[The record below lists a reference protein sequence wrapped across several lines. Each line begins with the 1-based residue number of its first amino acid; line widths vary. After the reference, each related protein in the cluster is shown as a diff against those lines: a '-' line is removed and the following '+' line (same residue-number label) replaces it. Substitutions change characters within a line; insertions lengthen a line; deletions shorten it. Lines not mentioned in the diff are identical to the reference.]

1 MSVVLDK
8 RFIFFS
14 SASSSNGYV
23 RNPTSLQVR
32 IDPTQFQL
40 TDPDVYYRYWISDIT
55 MRNDFLAIGYSN
67 RQFNYNGTL
76 ISLKEG
82 KPSIYDIIADLGQY
96 GIVCSYDTD
105 TNYLVFHTASSYT
118 LDFTPTNSAA
128 TLLGFDTGETYTI
141 TDGFMPPNQIDIAID
156 VVFIQSNMTTDNSN
170 VVNGSTQ
177 YTNIIGSVSILAN
190 PYQILNYNDS
200 VGLNAVIERNRTMIQ
215 DLQISFVDIDGF
227 PLTLNSQFFAT
238 ICIEY
243 VVDYQLNIIKELQLL
258 NQVITQQFN
267 FQKRESMLKHLRK
280 PPPKTIKSKK

>member
-14 SASSSNGYV
+14 SASATNGYV
-23 RNPTSLQVR
+23 RNPTSLKVL

-40 TDPDVYYRYWISDIT
+40 TDTDVYYRYWISDIT

-67 RQFNYNGTL
+67 REFLYNGTL
-76 ISLKEG
+76 LYLKEG
-82 KPSIYDIIADLGQY
+82 KPSIYDIITDLGQY
-96 GIVCSYDTD
+96 GIVCSYDPD
-105 TNYLVFHTASSYT
+105 TNYLVFHTSTSYT

-128 TLLGFDTGETYTI
+128 TLLGFDKGNTYTI
-141 TDGFMPPNQIDIAID
+141 TEGFTPPNQIDIAID

-170 VVNGSTQ
+170 VVNGATQ
-177 YTNIIGSVSILAN
+177 YSNIIGSVSILAN

-200 VGLNAVIERNRTMIQ
+200 VGLNAVIERNRTTIQ
-215 DLQISFVDIDGF
+215 DLQISFVDIEGF

-243 VVDYQLNIIKELQLL
+243 VIDYQTNIIKELQLL
-258 NQVITQQFN
+258 RDVISQQFI
-267 FQKRESMLKHLRK
+267 FQKRESMLNHLK
-280 PPPKTIKSKK
+280 KQAPKTIKKK